1 MGGRVGRFQFLSS
14 SVAPIK
20 PYIDIVVLFCLPV
33 NPQEYMKSCTAKMKK
48 DIINATSTDAPRVT
62 AISLS
67 LDIASQESIVTGLA
81 LSNLHQ
87 ERHKEFRRKIQ
98 LFHKL
103 CCVKHKDILLVL

>member
-1 MGGRVGRFQFLSS
+1 
-14 SVAPIK
+14 
-20 PYIDIVVLFCLPV
+20 
-33 NPQEYMKSCTAKMKK
+33 MKK
-48 DIINATSTDAPRVT
+48 DIIDATSTDAPNRKRYPIRVT

-67 LDIASQESIVTGLA
+67 LDIASQESIVTVLA

-103 CCVKHKDILLVL
+103 CCVKHKDILLVLEVGIVQIMSRLVT